1 MQVFVDSE
9 GSILAT
15 HDESNPV
22 PANTYDK
29 LGKGETKCVYVDLAK
44 LPLLIMS
51 PDGDLIRPRFK
62 KGWEENHVDS
72 IPTSITNTQGRLA
85 IRKAGLSKKVA
96 EAIDAIE
103 NEDERE
109 DVRIRFESTTWKRSD
124 PMFEKIG
131 DNASPK
137 ITAEQFDNI
146 FREARKL

>member
-29 LGKGETKCVYVDLAK
+29 LGKGETKCVYVDLEK

-85 IRKAGLSKKVA
+85 LRKASLSKKVA
-96 EAIDAIE
+96 EAIDAISD
-103 NEDERE
+103 EDERE
-109 DVRIRFESTTWKRSD
+109 DVRIKFDSPTWKRSD